1 MSGATATVTG
11 VAIVLAL
18 LSSLFW
24 GVGDFAGGTATRRLP
39 ALVVVFVSQSAGL
52 VLVAVVATARGAWTE
67 PLGYL
72 PWAIAAGV
80 VGVTGLLAFYE
91 ALARG
96 TMGVVSPIAA
106 LSILVPVIVGLAMG
120 EWPTAVVGTG
130 FVLAIVGVVAASG
143 PERAAGRS
151 LRPVILAGVAAV
163 CFGAVLILVA
173 RGAAGSAEMTMVAM
187 RVASVTAVGLVLLAR
202 RRSATGGESDT
213 DDGATQHRGA
223 RLWTVVLVA
232 GVFDVAA
239 NLTFAYS
246 SQLSALTIVAI
257 LGSLYPAVTV
267 LLARAI
273 HGERM
278 ARLQYGG
285 IIATLAGV
293 ALIAAGT

>member
-1 MSGATATVTG
+1 M
-11 VAIVLAL
+11 AIVLAL

-24 GVGDFAGGTATRRLP
+24 GIGDFAGGTATRRLS
-39 ALVVVFVSQSAGL
+39 ALLVVLVSQAAGL
-52 VLVAVVATARGAWTE
+52 IAVAVVATARGAWSA

-72 PWAIAAGV
+72 PWAIAAGL
-80 VGVTGLLAFYE
+80 VGVAGLLAFYE

-106 LSILVPVIVGLAMG
+106 LSILVPVIVGLVLG
-120 EWPTAVVGTG
+120 EWPTAVVGAG
-130 FVLAIVGVVAASG
+130 FVLAIIGVVAASG

-173 RGAAGSAEMTMVAM
+173 RGAEGSAEMTMVAM
-187 RVASVTAVGLVLLAR
+187 RIASVTALGLVLLVKR
-202 RRSATGGESDT
+202 RAVL
-213 DDGATQHRGA
+213 GALPDAGAPGLGGA
-223 RLWTVVLVA
+223 RLWTVVVVA
-232 GVFDVAA
+232 GLFDVAA
-239 NLTFAYS
+239 NLVFAYA

-267 LLARAI
+267 LLARAV

-278 ARLQYGG
+278 TRLQYGG
-285 IIATLAGV
+285 IAVILAGV
-293 ALIAAGT
+293 ALIAGGG

>member
-1 MSGATATVTG
+1 MPGATATVTG
-11 VAIVLAL
+11 VAILLAL

-39 ALVVVFVSQSAGL
+39 ALVVVLVSQAAGL
-52 VLVAVVATARGAWTE
+52 VAVALVATAQGAWSQ

-72 PWAIAAGV
+72 PWAIAAGL

-106 LSILVPVIVGLAMG
+106 LSILVPVIVGLTLG
-120 EWPTAVVGTG
+120 EWPTAVVGAG
-130 FVLAIVGVVAASG
+130 FMLAIVGVVAASG

-173 RGAAGSAEMTMVAM
+173 RGAEGSAEMTMVAM
-187 RVASVTAVGLVLLAR
+187 RVASVTALCVVLLAR
-202 RRSATGGESDT
+202 RQRVLGTAADTGAGTSRL
-213 DDGATQHRGA
+213 RGA
-223 RLWTVVLVA
+223 RLWAVVVVA
-232 GVFDVAA
+232 GLFDVAA
-239 NLTFAYS
+239 NLTFAYA

-267 LLARAI
+267 LLARMI

-278 ARLQYGG
+278 TRLQYGG
-285 IIATLAGV
+285 IVVILAGV
-293 ALIAAGT
+293 ALIAGGT